1 MISHRNLILLF
12 LLPFQILVL
21 LWKLLEDNP
30 RFMPYVL
37 KHCNVTQLVVPL
49 CYLLFEAR
57 KVREYVLRCNRQ
69 KQCFF
74 FS

>member
-1 MISHRNLILLF
+1 VF
-12 LLPFQILVL
+12 LPSQILVL

-57 KVREYVLRCNRQ
+57 KVSGVR
-69 KQCFF
+69 
-74 FS
+74 